1 MNNLRYNL
9 LFLTA
14 LLALLVV
21 ISYAHESY
29 IEKEAFD
36 EIARQH
42 EVNLH
47 EIKTDI
53 SNRLN
58 DSLNTLYFLYSTPP
72 ISGLVRASNDPE
84 GIDRLDNTSFEGWRS
99 RLETIFTAFLKNNE
113 QYSQARVIYADSGK
127 EFIRVDKVRNDVR
140 IIRGKMLQDKS
151 QRDYFVN
158 AKELKREQLY
168 ITPINLNREHG
179 ELSIPYQPTIRFIL
193 PVFSEDG
200 ELFAFLVINKRL
212 SSMFASAEEF
222 IPSGQQLVY
231 TDSEGY
237 FLQHFDSDL
246 FFSRDL
252 APEKKFDTVYEQ
264 TELLPDKLSR
274 VASSTG
280 QATLYYVSSDTLIVP
295 SSHHAY
301 TLTLSIFSDNAFLA
315 SFLWERRVT
324 FYSATGIVLL
334 IFLLAL
340 SMLNRSAARS
350 RKLAIARAESQA
362 VVTGATDAIIT
373 LDKHGAITS
382 CNFAAEKM
390 LGYDKEQLIGNKL
403 TEYFNPHSDKPI
415 ERILSEQ
422 VADTDIV
429 WQNAQKHCHYHCSKS
444 TIKQSGVVSAL
455 ALFFR
460 DTTLETLAK
469 RETENIN
476 QLLESKIAKRT
487 KELELARNQAV
498 ESSKIKS
505 QFISNISHEMR
516 TPLNGIF
523 GALTMLHRQTL
534 RPETKKFVE
543 MAEISASNL
552 NVLINDILDLSKI
565 EAGKLDLDSK
575 QFNPLALINDQ
586 VTTQSVKAIEK
597 GLDIYLDTSALN
609 FRVFRSDPHR
619 LAQVLNNILNNAI
632 KFTESGSVTVE
643 ARSIIDGDTGTL
655 VITVTDTGIGIAK
668 EQLPKLFAAFQQ
680 ADSDITSRFGGTGL
694 GLLICKQLIQLLG
707 GDISLESEIDKGTR
721 ITITLSSDDW
731 ETFSKEE
738 LQRLSGQQVGIYTGN
753 ERSAEILANIVTS
766 LSGVPMRIPFKE
778 PIAVNEV
785 LPGSIILDAPQHDI
799 LRLSAFFAGQS
810 VQPKLFVLKTF
821 TQDYTIDYP
830 NIQYLNKPLLR
841 NEFLAKF
848 IDERS
853 DNTELSSGTYHRR
866 QSDQHS
872 RTTINSDDIHGKVL
886 LVVDD
891 NDINLEVASSLLSDL
906 PLKIHTAKTGEEAIE
921 LIKSLASDNI
931 QINTILMDC
940 NMPGI
945 DGYDATS
952 LIREGGAG
960 EYAKYVPIVA
970 MTANALQGEKEK
982 CLRVGM
988 NDFITKPLAPDEFVH
1003 KTVSWLLADNSAS
1016 LPKSNHLSSPMKNN
1030 NDTSTPSIIPES
1042 TMPDALDLPVWN
1054 KSAALGRLM
1063 NNEALLNKLIEMFLK
1078 TSDGLFNELAQAV
1091 MSHDYET
1098 VRQRSHKLK
1107 GQTAEL
1113 GAEQLYETMK
1123 MLEQKAKEQ
1132 SPEITGLH
1140 ESAKQQFDELKH
1152 HLPD

>member
-1 MNNLRYNL
+1 MNNLKYNL
-9 LFLTA
+9 LLWVA
-14 LLALLVV
+14 LLALLSV
-21 ISYAHESY
+21 ISYVHESY
-29 IEKEAFD
+29 IEQEAFT
-36 EIARQH
+36 EISRQH

-72 ISGLVRASNDPE
+72 ISGLVRAAKDPE
-84 GIDRLDNTSFEGWRS
+84 GIDRQDNTSFDGWRS

-127 EFIRVDKVRNDVR
+127 EFIRVDKVRGDVR
-140 IIRGKMLQDKS
+140 VIHGKMLQDKS
-151 QRDYFVN
+151 QRDYFIN

-168 ITPINLNREHG
+168 ITPINLNREFG

-193 PVFSEDG
+193 PIFSEEG
-200 ELFAFLVINKRL
+200 ELFAFLAINKRL
-212 SSMFASAEEF
+212 SYLFASAEEF

-237 FLQHFDSDL
+237 FLQHFDPAL

-252 APEKKFDTVYEQ
+252 APEKRFDSVYEQ
-264 TELLPDKLSR
+264 TTLIPGKLNR
-274 VASSTG
+274 VAPKSRQT
-280 QATLYYVSSDTLIVP
+280 THYYVSSDTLIVP

-301 TLTLSIFSDNAFLA
+301 NLTLSIFSDDAFIA
-315 SFLWERRVT
+315 SFLWERRLT
-324 FYSATGIVLL
+324 FYSATGVVLV
-334 IFLLAL
+334 IFLLAM

-350 RKLAIARAESQA
+350 RKLAAARAESQA

-382 CNFAAEKM
+382 CNFTAEKM
-390 LGYDKEQLIGNKL
+390 LGYDKEQLIGETL
-403 TEYFNPHSDKPI
+403 TDYFNTYSDIPI
-415 ERILSEQ
+415 EHILSEHIT
-422 VADTDIV
+422 DTDIV
-429 WQNAQKHCHYHCSKS
+429 WHNAEQPCHYHCSKS

-469 RETENIN
+469 QEAANIN
-476 QLLESKIAKRT
+476 LVLESKIAKRT
-487 KELELARNQAV
+487 EELELARNQAV

-516 TPLNGIF
+516 TPLNGIL
-523 GALTMLHRQTL
+523 GALTMLHRQKL
-534 RPETKKFVE
+534 QPETEKFID

-575 QFNPLALINDQ
+575 LFNPMVLINNQ
-586 VTTQSVKAIEK
+586 VTTHAVKAIEK

-609 FRVFRSDPHR
+609 FRMFRSDPHR
-619 LAQVLNNILNNAI
+619 FTQVLNNILNNAI
-632 KFTESGSVTVE
+632 KFTESGAVTVE
-643 ARSIIDGDTGTL
+643 ASSVIDGSTGTL

-668 EQLPKLFAAFQQ
+668 KHLPKLFAAFQQ
-680 ADSDITSRFGGTGL
+680 ADSNITSRFGGTGL
-694 GLLICKQLIQLLG
+694 GLLICKQLVQLLD
-707 GDISLESEIDKGTR
+707 GDISLESELDKGTR
-721 ITITLSSDDW
+721 VTITLSSDEW
-731 ETFSKEE
+731 ETYSDEE
-738 LQRLSGQQVGIYTGN
+738 VKRLHGQQVAICTDN
-753 ERSAEILANIVTS
+753 QRSEKIIANIVAS
-766 LSGVPMRIPFKE
+766 LDGVPVPISIGAAIEMSEPFPE
-778 PIAVNEV
+778 SVIV
-785 LPGSIILDAPQHDI
+785 DAPLKDI
-799 LRLSAFFAGQS
+799 LRLSAFFAEQT

-821 TQDYTIDYP
+821 TQCYQIDYP

-841 NEFLAKF
+841 NEFLAKL
-848 IDERS
+848 IDQRS
-853 DNTELSSGTYHRR
+853 ENTGLPANLYSRR
-866 QSDQHS
+866 HSDS
-872 RTTINSDDIHGKVL
+872 NSATEVDINSINGKTL
-886 LVVDD
+886 LIVDD
-891 NDINLEVASSLLSDL
+891 NDINLEVAASLLSDF
-906 PLKIHTAKTGEEAIE
+906 PLKIYTAKTGVQAIE
-921 LIKSLASDNI
+921 RIKSLASDNI
-931 QINTILMDC
+931 QVDTILMDC
-940 NMPGI
+940 NMPEL
-945 DGYDATS
+945 DGYQATS

-960 EYAKYVPIVA
+960 EYAKHAPIVA

-988 NDFITKPLAPDEFVH
+988 NDFITKPLVPDEFIS
-1003 KTVSWLLADNSAS
+1003 KTIEWLQSDDLSHIPECKLRQSLIPPPNESAS
-1016 LPKSNHLSSPMKNN
+1016 Q
-1030 NDTSTPSIIPES
+1030 STQPES
-1042 TMPDALDLPVWN
+1042 TMPDSPDVPVWN

-1063 NNEALLNKLIEMFLK
+1063 NNETLLNKLIEMFLK
-1078 TSDGLFNELAQAV
+1078 SADALFSELTEAV
-1091 MSHDYET
+1091 LSHDYET

-1123 MLEQKAKEQ
+1123 TLEQKAKEQ
-1132 SPEITGLH
+1132 SPEITRLH

-1152 HLPD
+1152 HLPN